1 MPGTPLAVRA
11 LLRAPFVTMVAI
23 VSLALGIG
31 ANTAIFSLFNEIL
44 LRPLPVHDPARLVNL
59 GAPGPKPGSQ
69 SCNQAGSCAQVFS
82 YPMFKDLQRVQT
94 VFTGIAAHRLFGAN
108 LSFKGQTL
116 AGEGMMVSG
125 TYFPVLGLQPAAGR
139 LLTPE
144 DDRAPGESPVVVLAH
159 DYWRKRFD
167 AAPSVV
173 GDRLV
178 VNGQPLTIV
187 GVAPAGFRGTT
198 LGGAPQVFVPITLR
212 AQMDPG
218 FEGFDSR
225 RVYWAYLFARLKEGV
240 EVEQARAALNGP
252 YKAILLDVEAP
263 LQKGMTDQTMARFKA
278 RALTIEDGRRGQSG
292 AHRELRPP
300 MILLLS
306 VTGIVLLIACANIA
320 NLLLARGAARGAEM
334 AIRLSIGAG
343 RRHLVA
349 QLLQEAMALAA
360 LGGVAGILVAYW
372 TLALIRRSLPP
383 EAVESLPLGLDGTA
397 LLFAAV
403 LTVGTGILFG
413 LFPAL
418 QTTRADLASTLKGQA
433 GQPAGSRSAARFRR
447 TLATGQV
454 ALSMA
459 LLVAAGLFIRSL
471 ANISRIDL
479 GIDTASVLTFS
490 ISPELNGYTPERSRA
505 LFERLEDELSGTPGV
520 ASVSAAMVALLSGS
534 SWGSDVEVEG
544 YKRAPDEDTNARYNE
559 IGPAYFRT
567 LGTSVLAGREF
578 TRADAAGSAKVAIV
592 NEEFAKRF
600 NLGRQAVGKRIG
612 IRGSELDLQIVG
624 LVSNAKYS
632 EVKDAVPPMVFLPY
646 RQDEQIGQLTFYLR
660 AAGDPARVLAA
671 IPKVVGRLDPNLPV
685 EDLKT
690 LAAQARENVFMD
702 RFIGVLSSAFAA
714 LATLLAAVGLYGVV
728 AYSVAQRTREIGLR
742 MALGAGPAAV
752 RGMVL
757 RQVAWMTVV
766 GGAIGLAGGVYLGR
780 AARSLLYELQGH
792 DPLVLAVSLAGLGAV
807 ALAAGYIPAR
817 RAAAIDPLRALR
829 FE

>member
-1 MPGTPLAVRA
+1 MPSTPLAVRA
-11 LLRAPFVTMVAI
+11 LFRTPFVTLVAV

-44 LRPLPVHDPARLVNL
+44 LRPLPVREGGRLVNL

-69 SCNQAGSCAQVFS
+69 SCNEAGSCEDVFS
-82 YPMFKDLQRVQT
+82 YPMFKDLQKVQA
-94 VFTGIAAHRLFGAN
+94 VFTGLAAHRSFGAN

-125 TYFPVLGLQPAAGR
+125 TYFPVLGLQPAVGR
-139 LLTPE
+139 LMSPG
-144 DDRAPGESPVVVLAH
+144 DDKAPGEAPVAVLSH
-159 DYWRKRFD
+159 DYWRKRFNAD
-167 AAPSVV
+167 PSVV
-173 GDRLV
+173 GDRLI
-178 VNGQPLTIV
+178 VNGQSLTII

-198 LGGAPQVFVPITLR
+198 LGSVPQVFVPITLR
-212 AQMDPG
+212 GQMDPG
-218 FEGFDSR
+218 FKGFENRQS
-225 RVYWAYLFARLKEGV
+225 YWAYLFARLKPGV
-240 EVEQARAALNGP
+240 GIEQARAALNGP

-263 LQKGMTDQTMARFKA
+263 LQKGMTAQTMARFKA
-278 RALTIEDGRRGQSG
+278 RSVTVEDGRRGQSG

-300 MILLLS
+300 LILLLS

-320 NLLLARGAARGAEM
+320 NLLLARGAARGGEM

-349 QLLQEAMALAA
+349 QLLKEAMVLAA
-360 LGGVAGILVAYW
+360 LGGMAGIVVAYW
-372 TLALIRRSLPP
+372 TIALIMRVLPA
-383 EAVESLPLGLDGTA
+383 EAVEAVPLRLDGTA

-403 LTVGTGILFG
+403 LSLGTGILFG

-433 GQPAGSRSAARFRR
+433 GQPAGSRSAARFRKA
-447 TLATGQV
+447 LATAQV

-471 ANISRIDL
+471 TNISRIDL
-479 GIDTASVLTFS
+479 GMDTESILTFS
-490 ISPELNGYTPERSRA
+490 ISPELNGYTPERSAA
-505 LFERLEDELSGTPGV
+505 LFERLEDELAAVPGV
-520 ASVSAAMVALLSGS
+520 ASVSAAMVPLLSGS
-534 SWGSDVEVEG
+534 NWGSDVNIEG
-544 YKRAPDEDTNARYNE
+544 YKAPPDEGANTRFNE
-559 IGPAYFRT
+559 VGPAYFRT
-567 LGTSVLAGREF
+567 TGTPLVAGREF
-578 TRADAAGSAKVAIV
+578 TRADAASTAKVAVV

-600 NLGRQAVGKRIG
+600 GLGRQAVGKRIG
-612 IRGSELDLQIVG
+612 MGGNELDIQIVG
-624 LVSNAKYS
+624 LTRNAKYS
-632 EVKDAVPPMVFLPY
+632 EVKDAVPPLVFLPY
-646 RQDEQIGQLTFYLR
+646 RQDAQIGELTFYVR
-660 AAGDPARVLAA
+660 SAADPTRVLAA
-671 IPKVVGRLDPNLPV
+671 IPKVVARLDPNLPV

-702 RFIGVLSSAFAA
+702 RFIGVLSSAFAV

-757 RQVAWMTVV
+757 RQVAWMTVI
-766 GGAIGLAGGVYLGR
+766 GGAIGLAAGIYVGR
-780 AARSLLYELQGH
+780 AARSLLYELQGF
-792 DPLVLAVSLAGLGAV
+792 DPVVLTASLAGLALV
-807 ALAAGYIPAR
+807 ALAAGYVPAR

>member
-1 MPGTPLAVRA
+1 MPSTPLAVRA
-11 LLRAPFVTMVAI
+11 LFRTPFVTLVAV

-44 LRPLPVHDPARLVNL
+44 LRPLPVREGGRLVNL

-69 SCNQAGSCAQVFS
+69 SCNEAGSCEDVFS
-82 YPMFKDLQRVQT
+82 YPMFKDLQKVQA
-94 VFTGIAAHRLFGAN
+94 VFTGLAAHRSFGAN

-125 TYFPVLGLQPAAGR
+125 TYFPVLGLQPAVGR
-139 LLTPE
+139 LMSPG
-144 DDRAPGESPVVVLAH
+144 DDKAPGEAPVAVLSH
-159 DYWRKRFD
+159 DYWRKRFNAD
-167 AAPSVV
+167 PSVV
-173 GDRLV
+173 GDRLI
-178 VNGQPLTIV
+178 VNGQSLTII

-198 LGGAPQVFVPITLR
+198 LGSVPQVFVPITLR
-212 AQMDPG
+212 GQMDPG
-218 FEGFDSR
+218 FKGFENRQS
-225 RVYWAYLFARLKEGV
+225 YWAYLFARLKPGV
-240 EVEQARAALNGP
+240 GIEQARAALNGP

-263 LQKGMTDQTMARFKA
+263 LQKGMTAPTMARFKA
-278 RALTIEDGRRGQSG
+278 RSVTVEDGRRGQSG

-300 MILLLS
+300 LILLLS

-320 NLLLARGAARGAEM
+320 NLLLARGAARGGEM

-349 QLLQEAMALAA
+349 QLLKEAMVLAA
-360 LGGVAGILVAYW
+360 LGGMAGIVVAYW
-372 TLALIRRSLPP
+372 TIALIMRVLPA
-383 EAVESLPLGLDGTA
+383 EAVEAVPLRLDGTA

-403 LTVGTGILFG
+403 LSLGTGILFG

-433 GQPAGSRSAARFRR
+433 GQPAGSRSAARFRKA
-447 TLATGQV
+447 LATAQV

-471 ANISRIDL
+471 TNISRIDL
-479 GIDTASVLTFS
+479 GMDTESILTFS
-490 ISPELNGYTPERSRA
+490 ISPELNGYTPERSAA
-505 LFERLEDELSGTPGV
+505 LFERLEDELAAVPGV
-520 ASVSAAMVALLSGS
+520 ASVSAAMVPLLSGS
-534 SWGSDVEVEG
+534 NWGSDVNIEG
-544 YKRAPDEDTNARYNE
+544 YKAPPDEGANTRFNE
-559 IGPAYFRT
+559 VGPAYFRT
-567 LGTSVLAGREF
+567 TGTPLVAGREF
-578 TRADAAGSAKVAIV
+578 TRADAASTAKVAVV

-600 NLGRQAVGKRIG
+600 GLGRQAVGKRIG
-612 IRGSELDLQIVG
+612 MGGNELDIQIVG
-624 LVSNAKYS
+624 LTRNAKYS
-632 EVKDAVPPMVFLPY
+632 EVKDAVPPLVFLPY
-646 RQDEQIGQLTFYLR
+646 RQDAQIGELTFYVR
-660 AAGDPARVLAA
+660 SAADPTRVLAA
-671 IPKVVGRLDPNLPV
+671 IPKVVARLDPNLPV

-702 RFIGVLSSAFAA
+702 RFIGVLSSAFAV

-757 RQVAWMTVV
+757 RQVAWMTVI
-766 GGAIGLAGGVYLGR
+766 GGAIGLAAGIYVGR
-780 AARSLLYELQGH
+780 AARSLLYELQGF
-792 DPLVLAVSLAGLGAV
+792 DPVVLTASLAGLALV
-807 ALAAGYIPAR
+807 ALAAGYVPAR

>member
-11 LLRAPFVTMVAI
+11 LFRAPFVTLVAI

-31 ANTAIFSLFNEIL
+31 ANTAIFSLFNQIL

-69 SCNQAGSCAQVFS
+69 SCNQAGSCDQVFS

-144 DDRAPGESPVVVLAH
+144 DDRAPGESPVVVLSH
-159 DYWRKRFD
+159 DYWRTRFD
-167 AAPSVV
+167 ANPSVV

-198 LGGAPQVFVPITLR
+198 VGAAPQVFVPITLR

-218 FEGFDSR
+218 FTGFDSR
-225 RVYWAYLFARLKEGV
+225 RTYWLYAFARLKEGV
-240 EVEQARAALNGP
+240 DIEQARATLNP
-252 YKAILLDVEAP
+252 AYRAILLDVEAP
-263 LQKGMTDQTMARFKA
+263 LQKGMTEQTMARFKA
-278 RALTIEDGRRGQSG
+278 RELTLEDGRRGQSG

-306 VTGIVLLIACANIA
+306 VTGIVLLIACANIV
-320 NLLLARGAARGAEM
+320 NLLLARGAARSTEM

-343 RRHLVA
+343 RRHLVV
-349 QLLQEAMALAA
+349 QLLKEAMVLAA

-372 TLALIRRSLPP
+372 TLSLIRRAVPP
-383 EAVESLPLGLDGTA
+383 EAVESLPPGLDGTA
-397 LLFAAV
+397 LLFAAG
-403 LTVGTGILFG
+403 LTLGTGILFG

-433 GQPAGSRSAARFRR
+433 GQSAGSRSAARFRKA
-447 TLATGQV
+447 LATGQV

-479 GIDTASVLTFS
+479 GLETARVLAFS

-505 LFERLEDELSGTPGV
+505 LFERLEDELGGTPGV
-520 ASVSAAMVALLSGS
+520 ASVSAAMVRLLSGS
-534 SWGSDVEVEG
+534 SWGSDVNVEG
-544 YKRAPDEDTNARYNE
+544 YKRAPDEDTTARYNE
-559 IGPAYFRT
+559 VGPAYFRT
-567 LGTSVLAGREF
+567 LGTPVLAGREF
-578 TRADAAGSAKVAIV
+578 TRADAAGSPKVAIV
-592 NEEFAKRF
+592 NEVFAKRF
-600 NLGRQAVGKRIG
+600 NLGREALGKRIG
-612 IRGSELDLQIVG
+612 IRGSELDLQVVG
-624 LVSNAKYS
+624 LVGNAKYN
-632 EVKDAVPPMVFLPY
+632 EVKGVVPPMVFLPY
-646 RQDEQIGQLTFYLR
+646 RQNEQIGQLTFYVR
-660 AAGDPARVLAA
+660 TAGDPARVMAA

-690 LAAQARENVFMD
+690 LEAQARENVFMD

-752 RGMVL
+752 RAMVL
-757 RQVAWMTVV
+757 RQVAWMTVI

-792 DPLVLAVSLAGLGAV
+792 DPIVLTAAVVGLGAV
-807 ALAAGYIPAR
+807 ALVAGCIPAR